1 MDKMS
6 EAMSDVYGQ
15 DEAQSE
21 PVTGS
26 VEFKQHKNTDKGS
39 VSIEASAD
47 DMQELAKV
55 LKLAGL
61 TLPSEMNADQDP
73 IQPEPDHHD
82 HEVDVVDVSVD
93 DEPSPCGSSDDVS
106 YSTDKEVLKNFLQ
119 AQLKNRLS

>member
-1 MDKMS
+1 MKNIS

-15 DEAQSE
+15 DQAQSE
-21 PVTGS
+21 LVDGS

-61 TLPSEMNADQDP
+61 TLPKDMNADEDP
-73 IQPEPDHHD
+73 IQPEEEP
-82 HEVDVVDVSVD
+82 EVDVVDVSVD
-93 DEPSPCGSSDDVS
+93 DEPSPCGSSEEPIDVS